1 MLDGESSFAREW
13 RAAFR
18 SLDVLEGDYPLE
30 ADELDDVLRAMSQV

>member
-1 MLDGESSFAREW
+1 LITIDAREW

-18 SLDVLEGDYPLE
+18 ALDVLEGDYPIE